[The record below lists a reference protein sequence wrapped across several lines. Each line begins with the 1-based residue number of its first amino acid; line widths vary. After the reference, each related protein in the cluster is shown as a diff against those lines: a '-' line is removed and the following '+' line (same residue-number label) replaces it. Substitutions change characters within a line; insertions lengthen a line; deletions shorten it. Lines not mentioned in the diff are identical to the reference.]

1 MENKELSA
9 SLEDYLESVFL
20 ISQSQPS
27 VHANQIAEYLKVAKS
42 SVSWALNQLSD
53 KGLINYKPY
62 ETITLTEKGEKIAR
76 RVAGRHEKIKTFL
89 KEVLS
94 VEEDMAEANACR
106 MEHIVDKEVL
116 ERMNRFVE
124 FLDKCPRAGRQ
135 WMKGFGLFCD
145 QGKKHDNCCEC
156 LEQCRETIEKECI
169 QVSPAEPLNEELP
182 KVSKGR
188 DIHVLDRLEE
198 ILRESGSELS
208 EAEATAAETFLAT
221 ERHQTMDEI
230 QQQARQKNKE
240 VSREAVE
247 KAMELLCEHKLARIL
262 RLNNQTVY
270 EHFHPESHHDHLYC
284 VKCGAIVEFFD
295 PRIESLQMETARRA
309 DFRMLRHHLN
319 IYGVC
324 RDCINRESQV
334 RSLDECLAGEII
346 SIVRINGDKKTQLRI
361 TELGLGKG
369 IAAEI
374 LSDKCCGENT
384 IVMIGASRVMIDRET
399 AQKIK
404 VINLSM
410 EQGLPHRG
418 GMRYRHRHALEKRK
432 ELE

>member
-9 SLEDYLESVFL
+9 SLEDYVEAVFL
-20 ISQSQPS
+20 ISQNHQG

-42 SVSWALNQLSD
+42 SVSWALNQLSER
-53 KGLINYKPY
+53 GLINYKPY
-62 ETITLTEKGEKIAR
+62 ETISLTEKGEKIAR

-106 MEHIVDKEVL
+106 MEHVVDKEVL

-135 WMKGFGLFCD
+135 WMKGFGLFC
-145 QGKKHDNCCEC
+145 GEGEKHANCGEC
-156 LEQCRETIEKECI
+156 LEQCREQIEKECG
-169 QVSPAEPLNEELP
+169 QVVPDEPLSEELP
-182 KVSKGR
+182 KVRKGR

-208 EAEATAAETFLAT
+208 EAEAAAAETFLTT
-221 ERHQTMDEI
+221 ERHQTLEEI
-230 QQQARQKNKE
+230 QAQARNKNKE
-240 VSREAVE
+240 VTREAVE

-309 DFRMLRHHLN
+309 DFRLLRHHLN

-324 RDCINRESQV
+324 RDCINMESQI
-334 RSLDECLAGEII
+334 RSLDECLAGEIV
-346 SIVRINGDKKTQLRI
+346 SIVRINADKKTQLRI

-369 IAAEI
+369 IIGEI
-374 LSDKCCGENT
+374 LSDKCCGDN
-384 IVMIGASRVMIDRET
+384 IILMIGASRVMIDRQT

-404 VINLSM
+404 VININI
-410 EQGLPHRG
+410 EPGAAIHG
-418 GMRYRHRHALEKRK
+418 GMRYRHRHAMEKRRN
-432 ELE
+432 